1 MGTQLDVKSAQQFI
15 NQTWDESITPTL
27 ERYIRIPNKSPAFDP
42 EWAAHGYMDE
52 AVNLAH
58 DWVRERLPAGAQSE
72 VITLE
77 GRTPVLVID
86 VPGNAPG
93 NILLYGH
100 LDKQPEMTGWREG
113 LGPWEPVIE
122 EGKLYGRGGADDG
135 YAVFSSL
142 TAINAVREQ
151 GLSHPR
157 CFLLI
162 ECCEESG
169 SYDLPPYIDA
179 LQEKIGEPDLV
190 ICLDSGAGNYE
201 QLWLTTSLRGLVSGT
216 LTVEVL
222 SEGLHSGD
230 ASGVVASSFR
240 VARQLIERLEDAD
253 TGEIKLSALNA
264 EIPTQRIEQASDTA
278 GVLGE
283 IVAER
288 FPYVGGMRPVS
299 EDHVTLLLNRTWRP
313 ALSVTGVGGIP
324 PIENA
329 GNVLRPQ
336 TQLQLS
342 IRTPPTVNA
351 EVAFEEVK
359 RLLETD
365 PPYGATVRF
374 EGDGASGWHSPLLD
388 PWLTNALNEV
398 SQSWFSRDCM
408 YMGEGG
414 TIPFMGMLGEK
425 FPRAQFMITG
435 VLGPNSNAHGPNEF
449 LHLEMAK
456 RLTGCVAQLIAQCA
470 QR

>member
-1 MGTQLDVKSAQQFI
+1 MDIQRAQKLI

-27 ERYIRIPNKSPAFDP
+27 EDYIRIPNKSPAFDP
-42 EWAAHGYMDE
+42 NWASHGYMDQ

-58 DWVRERLPAGAQSE
+58 DWVKERLPEGAHSE
-72 VITLE
+72 VLQLE
-77 GRTPVLVID
+77 GRTPVLIVDI
-86 VPGNAPG
+86 PGTADG

-100 LDKQPEMTGWREG
+100 LDKQPEMTGWRED
-113 LGPWEPVIE
+113 LAPWKPVIE
-122 EGKLYGRGGADDG
+122 DGKLYGRGGADDG

-179 LQEKIGEPDLV
+179 LQARIGEPDLV

-216 LTVEVL
+216 LKVEVL

-240 VARQLIERLEDAD
+240 IARQLIERLEDAQD
-253 TGEIKLSALNA
+253 GSIKLASLNA
-264 EIPTQRIEQASDTA
+264 EIPEQRIEQAQASA
-278 GVLGE
+278 EVLGD

-288 FPYVGGMRPVS
+288 FPYVGSMRPVS

-313 ALSVTGVGGIP
+313 ALSVTGVGGMPAID
-324 PIENA
+324 NA
-329 GNVLRPQ
+329 GNVLRPK
-336 TQLQLS
+336 TELQLS
-342 IRTPPTVNA
+342 MRTPPTVKA
-351 EVAFEEVK
+351 EEVYHEVK
-359 RLLETD
+359 ALLESN
-365 PPYGATVRF
+365 PPYGAKVSF
-374 EGDGASGWHSPLLD
+374 EGDGASGWHSPLLE
-388 PWLTNALNEV
+388 PWLTQTLDKV
-398 SQSWFSRDCM
+398 SQTWFGRDCM

-414 TIPFMGMLGEK
+414 TIPFMGMLGAK
-425 FPRAQFMITG
+425 FPNAQFMITG

-449 LHLEMAK
+449 LHLDMAK
-456 RLTGCVAQLIAQCA
+456 KLTGCVAQLIVEFT

>member
-1 MGTQLDVKSAQQFI
+1 MDIKRAQSFI
-15 NQTWDESITPTL
+15 NQVWDESITPTL
-27 ERYIRIPNKSPAFDP
+27 EAYIRIPNKSPAFDP
-42 EWAAHGYMDE
+42 DWASKGYMDQ

-58 DWVRERLPAGAQSE
+58 EWVKARLPHGASSE
-72 VITLE
+72 VIQLD
-77 GRTPVLVID
+77 GRTPILIID
-86 VPGNAPG
+86 VPGTAPG

-100 LDKQPEMTGWREG
+100 LDKQPEMTGWRED
-113 LGPWEPVIE
+113 LGPWLPVIE
-122 EGKLYGRGGADDG
+122 DGKLYGRGGADDG

-142 TAINAVREQ
+142 TAINAVQEQ
-151 GLSHPR
+151 CLTHPR

-179 LQEKIGEPDLV
+179 LQERIGEPDLV

-216 LTVEVL
+216 LSVDVL
-222 SEGLHSGD
+222 KEGLHSGD
-230 ASGVVASSFR
+230 ASGIVASSFR
-240 VARQLIERLEDAD
+240 IARQLIDKLEDAQ
-253 TGEIKLSALNA
+253 TGAIKLKSLNVD
-264 EIPTQRIEQASDTA
+264 IPQQRIEQATSTA
-278 GVLGE
+278 HVLGE
-283 IVAER
+283 VVAER
-288 FPYVGGMRPVS
+288 FPYVDQMRPVS
-299 EDHVTLLLNRTWRP
+299 EDYVTLLLNRTWRP

-329 GNVLRPQ
+329 GNVLRPG

-351 EVAFEEVK
+351 EVVFEEIK
-359 RLLETD
+359 ALLESN

-388 PWLTNALNEV
+388 PWLTETLDEV
-398 SQSWFSRDCM
+398 SQTWFDQTCM

-425 FPRAQFMITG
+425 FPNAQFMITG
-435 VLGPNSNAHGPNEF
+435 VLGPESNAHGPNEF
-449 LHLEMAK
+449 LHLDMAK
-456 RLTGCVAQLIAQCA
+456 KLTGCVAQLIVKFT

>member
-1 MGTQLDVKSAQQFI
+1 MDIQRAQKLI

-27 ERYIRIPNKSPAFDP
+27 EDYIRIPNKSPAFDP
-42 EWAAHGYMDE
+42 NWASHGYMDQ

-58 DWVRERLPAGAQSE
+58 DWVKKRLPEGAHSE
-72 VITLE
+72 VLQLE
-77 GRTPVLVID
+77 GRTPVLIVDI
-86 VPGNAPG
+86 PGTADG

-100 LDKQPEMTGWREG
+100 LDKQPEMTGWRED
-113 LGPWEPVIE
+113 LAPWKPVIE
-122 EGKLYGRGGADDG
+122 DGKLYGRGGADDG

-179 LQEKIGEPDLV
+179 LQARIGEPDLV

-216 LTVEVL
+216 LKVEVL

-240 VARQLIERLEDAD
+240 IARQLIERLEDAQD
-253 TGEIKLSALNA
+253 GSIKLASLNA
-264 EIPTQRIEQASDTA
+264 EIPKQRIEQAQASA
-278 GVLGE
+278 EILGD

-288 FPYVGGMRPVS
+288 FPYVGSMRPVS
-299 EDHVTLLLNRTWRP
+299 EDHITLLLNRTWRP
-313 ALSVTGVGGIP
+313 ALSVTGVGGMPAID
-324 PIENA
+324 NA
-329 GNVLRPQ
+329 GNVLRPK
-336 TQLQLS
+336 TELQLS
-342 IRTPPTVNA
+342 MRTPPTVKA
-351 EVAFEEVK
+351 EDVYHEVK
-359 RLLETD
+359 ALLESN
-365 PPYGATVRF
+365 PPYGAKVSF
-374 EGDGASGWHSPLLD
+374 EGDGASGWHSPLLE
-388 PWLTNALNEV
+388 PWLTQTLDKV
-398 SQSWFSRDCM
+398 SQTWFGRDCM

-414 TIPFMGMLGEK
+414 TIPFMGMLGAK
-425 FPRAQFMITG
+425 FPNAQFMITG

-449 LHLEMAK
+449 LHLDMAK
-456 RLTGCVAQLIAQCA
+456 KLTGCVAQLIVEFT